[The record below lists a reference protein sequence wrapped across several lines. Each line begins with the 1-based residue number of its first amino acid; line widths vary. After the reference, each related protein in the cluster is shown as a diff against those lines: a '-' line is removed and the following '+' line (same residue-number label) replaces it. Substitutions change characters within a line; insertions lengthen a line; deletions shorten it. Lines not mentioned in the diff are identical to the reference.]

1 MKALIL
7 LRTMLTRIL
16 GLVMAHVLLLGI
28 PRAVAS

>member
-1 MKALIL
+1 METFIS
-7 LRTMLTRIL
+7 LRTRLTQVL